1 VINFE
6 RLDTAITYAAEHP
19 AEFDMWDW
27 FKETS
32 CGTVAC
38 LAGTALIQA
47 GYEPRFSASGRI
59 KLTTVVRTYV
69 DGTYEAGTYE
79 AEAAAVW
86 REGVAYPVAET
97 AAELLGLD
105 EDQADE
111 VFNVGDLGQVIE
123 VRNRWAAERGVPER
137 TWGAS

>member
-1 VINFE
+1 MPINFE
-6 RLDTAITYAAEHP
+6 RLDAAITYAAAHP

-59 KLTTVVRTYV
+59 KLTTVVRTYF
-69 DGTYEAGTYE
+69 DGTYE

-97 AAELLGLD
+97 AAELLGLT
-105 EDQADE
+105 EEQADE
-111 VFNVGDLGQVIE
+111 IFNACDLVEVIE
-123 VRNRWAAERGVPER
+123 VRNRWAAERGIPER